1 MTLLSDV
8 NSLGFQ
14 EDLVSNWE
22 PAHSL
27 VEDFISGA
35 EIAPYLS
42 ALAVACLPLC
52 LRCGNGLVRSQ
63 LAPLWYSL
71 NPLFCEQTQLCL
83 RLKLFA
89 GSLSFFFS
97 FLFFCLS
104 MAILQNGLLSHISSL
119 RAFSPGP
126 YPKHATLAS
135 LFSPCS
141 LEVDTVSGLLLCWK
155 L

>member
-52 LRCGNGLVRSQ
+52 LRCGNGLVCSQ
-63 LAPLWYSL
+63 VAPLWYSL

-97 FLFFCLS
+97 FLFFFFLSLWLSYRMGCSLTLAPSGHSVLVLTLS
-104 MAILQNGLLSHISSL
+104 MQLL
-119 RAFSPGP
+119 P
-126 YPKHATLAS
+126 
-135 LFSPCS
+135 PCS
-141 LEVDTVSGLLLCWK
+141 APALWR
-155 L
+155 